1 MCNLLYSS
9 NTLWVSIVLFFKTL
23 SVQNF
28 LCNLFSS
35 LNLYVAQTKTAGL
48 KINSLKRRHARSF
61 FKPLKMFYVLD
72 TNLDTMGIL
81 CCHWA
86 ELTKPDDSSNTK
98 KYEINLHNR
107 VWHSGCGLL
116 NGKLFLKTIPAND
129 SKRYV
134 SQLLCYTWSAVFI

>member
-23 SVQNF
+23 SVQNV

-35 LNLYVAQTKTAGL
+35 LNLYVAQAKTAGL
-48 KINSLKRRHARSF
+48 KINSLIRRHARSF
-61 FKPLKMFYVLD
+61 LKPLKMFYVLD
-72 TNLDTMGIL
+72 VNLNTMEFFAAI
-81 CCHWA
+81 
-86 ELTKPDDSSNTK
+86 EQTTQPDDSSNTK

-107 VWHSGCGLL
+107 VWHSGCGRL

>member
-1 MCNLLYSS
+1 
-9 NTLWVSIVLFFKTL
+9 
-23 SVQNF
+23 
-28 LCNLFSS
+28 
-35 LNLYVAQTKTAGL
+35 
-48 KINSLKRRHARSF
+48 
-61 FKPLKMFYVLD
+61 MFYVLD
-72 TNLDTMGIL
+72 ANLNTMEFFAAI
-81 CCHWA
+81 
-86 ELTKPDDSSNTK
+86 EQTTQPDDSSNTK